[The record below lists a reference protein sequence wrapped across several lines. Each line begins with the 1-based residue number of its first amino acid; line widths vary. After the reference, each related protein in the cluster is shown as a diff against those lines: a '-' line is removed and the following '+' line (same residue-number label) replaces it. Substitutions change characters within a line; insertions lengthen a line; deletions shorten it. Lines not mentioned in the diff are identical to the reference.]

1 MPEFGAAMVGG
12 WGEERQR
19 ASETETDGEENVRER
34 ARERARERESERK
47 KERERGADL
56 RSRDADRRVN
66 THGQSPTPSHR
77 ARKFV

>member
-77 ARKFV
+77 ARKIV